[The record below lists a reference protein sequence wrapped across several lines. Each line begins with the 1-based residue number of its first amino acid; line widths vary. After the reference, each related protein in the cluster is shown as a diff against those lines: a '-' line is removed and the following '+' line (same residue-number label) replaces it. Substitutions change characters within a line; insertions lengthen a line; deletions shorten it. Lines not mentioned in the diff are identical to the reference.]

1 MHIPKKYGSYKID
14 YCPFCRKNATTKNP
28 QKVPVCHEHK
38 KSILKDLTC
47 FCGDYLDL
55 KDGKY
60 GIYFTC
66 MNCGNFNLKKALE
79 MNPELEDVKQE
90 KKKRPP
96 LFPTKKKEI
105 TITSDEVDTHY
116 S

>member
-1 MHIPKKYGSYKID
+1 MRIPKKYGSYRED
-14 YCPFCRKNATTKNP
+14 LCPFCKGNATTKNP
-28 QKVPVCHEHK
+28 QQVPVCYGHK
-38 KSILKDLTC
+38 KSVMKDLTC
-47 FCGDYLDL
+47 FCGDLLEL

-60 GIYFTC
+60 GVYFNC
-66 MNCGNFNLKKALE
+66 MNCGNMNIKKAVE
-79 MNPELEDVKQE
+79 MNPEFKEVKQE

-96 LFPTKKKEI
+96 LFPTSKET